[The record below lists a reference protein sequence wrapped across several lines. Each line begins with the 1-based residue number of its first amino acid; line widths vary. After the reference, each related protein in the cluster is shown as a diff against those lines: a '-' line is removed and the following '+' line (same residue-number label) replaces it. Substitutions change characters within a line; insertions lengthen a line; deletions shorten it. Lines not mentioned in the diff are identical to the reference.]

1 MANTKKVVLSPQC
14 AAILSELKTAPRNSL
29 YLRRR
34 CYTMA
39 LGTRICELRKIGFNI
54 QTELVPLHPR
64 RRDSV
69 HVALYTLRRRRT
81 SSARQRRAG

>member
-1 MANTKKVVLSPQC
+1 MSKAEKVVLSPQC
-14 AAILSELKTAPRNSL
+14 AAIVSELKGGPRTSI
-29 YLRRR
+29 YLRRQ
-34 CYTMA
+34 CWTMA

-69 HVALYTLRRRRT
+69 HVALYTLRRRRPGA
-81 SSARQRRAG
+81 ARRRRAA